1 MQMIK
6 FPWTNIHRSGGRGS
20 LVWWFETE
28 ETCPQVL
35 DIVGT
40 AALLMVAVSCAAA
53 VSRLLWEEVWH
64 VEVPAEFLTK
74 FPKPFIKL
82 DAEGNVKLEARRSRV
97 MFPLDALRFL
107 ECSPEF
113 ILVFWA
119 LSGVSSSERAIR
131 SSCLWVVP
139 ENNRFF
145 RRLVLCRRFSMLP
158 PPLVPRCLESL
169 CLFSDDE
176 RDGERNSDLGRVIGR
191 NVLSSE

>member
-1 MQMIK
+1 MC
-6 FPWTNIHRSGGRGS
+6 PWTNIHRSGGIGS

-28 ETCPQVL
+28 DTCPQVL

-53 VSRLLWEEVWH
+53 AAAVSRLFWEEAWH

-82 DAEGNVKLEARRSRV
+82 DADGNVKLEARRSRV

-107 ECSPEF
+107 ECSPEL

-119 LSGVSSSERAIR
+119 LSGVSSSERTIG
-131 SSCLWVVP
+131 SSCFWVVP

-169 CLFSDDE
+169 CLFNDDE
-176 RDGERNSDLGRVIGR
+176 SDGERNSDLGRAIGW
-191 NVLSSE
+191 NDLSSE